1 MKRINCFIRRVVLL
15 LFFFSAGISEL
26 HAGDFVETSGT
37 AMTVALPIIAGGLTL
52 RHDDA
57 EGRKQLSEAMA
68 VTLGT
73 AFGLKYSVDAT
84 RPNGEKHSFPSAHTA
99 VSFAAADFIGRRY
112 GWNYGVPACLAAGY
126 VGYSRVEAKEHHRYD
141 VLAGAA
147 IGVLGNVLFTSRF
160 NDGDTK
166 IAVSPLEDGAAF
178 RVSCTW

>member
-1 MKRINCFIRRVVLL
+1 MKFIAYLFRRVTLL
-15 LFFFSAGISEL
+15 LICLSAAIADL
-26 HAGDFVETSGT
+26 HAGDFIKTSGA
-37 AMTVALPIIAGGLTL
+37 AMTVALPVIAAGLTL

-57 EGRKQLSEAMA
+57 EGRKQLGEVMA

-73 AFGLKYSVDAT
+73 TFGLKYSVDAT

-112 GWNYGVPACLAAGY
+112 GWNYGIPACLAAAY
-126 VGYSRVEAKEHHRYD
+126 VGYSRVDAREHHRYD

-166 IAVSPLEDGAAF
+166 IALSPLEDGAAL
-178 RVSCTW
+178 RLSCRW